1 MQEEFIAYAN
11 SEGLDEHMHL
21 HTLSRA
27 FAARKQIFSLTL
39 STGENIFIHFKKFL
53 LKNSS
58 CCVDQISLGW
68 IIVYMVGHMR
78 RSVNPNEI
86 LHDR

>member
-27 FAARKQIFSLTL
+27 FATRKQIFSLTL

-58 CCVDQISLGW
+58 CCVSNKLGMDHCL
-68 IIVYMVGHMR
+68 YGGTHETQCK
-78 RSVNPNEI
+78 PQ
-86 LHDR
+86 

>member
-39 STGENIFIHFKKFL
+39 STGENIFIHF
-53 LKNSS
+53 
-58 CCVDQISLGW
+58 
-68 IIVYMVGHMR
+68 
-78 RSVNPNEI
+78 
-86 LHDR
+86 